1 MATPSEPTPV
11 NDKNTKMAGAAVMP
25 TYGRIDLSFVRGDG
39 SYLYT
44 EDDKAYLDCAS
55 GIAVTTLGHNHDGLR
70 SALHAQIDKLWHT
83 SNLFRIPGQEKL
95 ALRLAQAAKLDQVF
109 FCNSG
114 AEANEAAVK
123 MARRYQHRSG
133 APERMRVIC
142 AGGAFHGRTLAMLA
156 ATDRPAFREGFG
168 PMPEGFDH
176 VPFGNMNALRDALG
190 PDVAAIMI
198 EPVQGEGGANAAPA
212 GYMQAVREAASEF
225 GALMIADEVQSG
237 MGRAGYM
244 FSYQAA
250 DCQPDLVVL
259 AKGLGGGFPI
269 GAVIARKEIGAAMGP
284 GSHGSTFGGNPLAM
298 AVGNA
303 VMDVLEDDGFM
314 AGVRSRAAHLDA
326 GLQALQSAN
335 PKRIEE
341 IRGTGFLR
349 GLKLADMF
357 EAGALCTALREKQ
370 ILTVPAAEN
379 TLRLLPPLTISLDE
393 IDIVLAGL
401 ADAVEQLAHKAQ

>member
-1 MATPSEPTPV
+1 MAASSEHLPQ
-11 NDKNTKMAGAAVMP
+11 NAADAVMP

-44 EDDKAYLDCAS
+44 EDNQAYLDCAS
-55 GIAVTTLGHNHDGLR
+55 GIAVTTLGHNHDGLKA
-70 SALHAQIDKLWHT
+70 ALHDQIDKLWHT

-95 ALRLAQAAKLDQVF
+95 ASRLAKAANLDQVF

-123 MARRYQHRSG
+123 MARRFQYRAGHKD
-133 APERMRVIC
+133 RMRIIC

-168 PMPEGFDH
+168 PMPDGFSH
-176 VPFGNMNALRDALG
+176 VPFGNMNALRDSLG
-190 PDVAAIMI
+190 PDVAAIMV

-212 GYMQAVREAASEF
+212 GYLQAVREAADEF
-225 GALMIADEVQSG
+225 GVLMIADEVQSG

-244 FSYQAA
+244 FSYQAS

-259 AKGLGGGFPI
+259 AKGLGGGFPV
-269 GAVIARKEIGAAMGP
+269 GAVIARKEIGQSMGP

-298 AVGNA
+298 AAGNA
-303 VMDVLEDDGFM
+303 VMDVLEQPEFLADVRDR
-314 AGVRSRAAHLDA
+314 AGYLEA
-326 GLQALQSAN
+326 GLTALLNSMPETIQ
-335 PKRIEE
+335 EL
-341 IRGTGFLR
+341 RGAGFLR
-349 GLKLADMF
+349 GIKLADKYV
-357 EAGALCTALREKQ
+357 AGTLCSAMRDLK

-379 TLRLLPPLTISLDE
+379 TLRLLPPLTISTSE
-393 IDIVLAGL
+393 IDQLLAGL
-401 ADAVEQLAHKAQ
+401 TTALGQLPENAE